1 MMFGRATAAAGSDSI
16 PVNNP
21 YFCDA
26 CHFRDSRR
34 VQIASV
40 RERDL
45 SGSPSPQ
52 TPPLESKEPRL
63 IQTMTPRHK
72 VRSGLFL
79 FVDTRRTA
87 EAALVTVVAAQ
98 LGNAVS
104 KEHFTLN
111 SS

>member
-1 MMFGRATAAAGSDSI
+1 
-16 PVNNP
+16 
-21 YFCDA
+21 
-26 CHFRDSRR
+26 
-34 VQIASV
+34 
-40 RERDL
+40 
-45 SGSPSPQ
+45 
-52 TPPLESKEPRL
+52 
-63 IQTMTPRHK
+63 MTPRHK

-79 FVDTRRTA
+79 FVNTRRTA